1 MTRLTNNI
9 KKTIC
14 ENAINQSPTV
24 QQIKNTEQKLKE
36 LAIEIY
42 NDNVTSEQLEK
53 AFKIQETIN
62 SLPFERRWWGD
73 QNWFVRHCYLY
84 VNFGGMEGK
93 LDFPEN
99 EFRLCLEEIP
109 TYSGDHEFS
118 KRYLELQNKLDN
130 LLKQKDD
137 LHTEITAILNSCT
150 TVKKLQQIWAESVN
164 FIDNIE
170 TVPSNTLPAIVVAD
184 LNKKLGVGTE

>member
-14 ENAINQSPTV
+14 KNAINQSPTV

-42 NDNVTSEQLEK
+42 NDNVTSEQIEK

-84 VNFGGMEGK
+84 VNFGGMEGE

-99 EFRLCLEEIP
+99 EFRLCLEEMP

-184 LNKKLGVGTE
+184 LNKKLSIGTE